1 LVLINQLAT
10 AFTTAPFVAQLVQSQ
25 PHTTSPA
32 RDTKSASS
40 SASSGVELTVALSN
54 VQLTVIDD
62 SLIGQTFSLPLIE
75 FSLNPVSLNLALVS
89 SVIASCTVA
98 LLTPL

>member
-1 LVLINQLAT
+1 M
-10 AFTTAPFVAQLVQSQ
+10 
-25 PHTTSPA
+25 
-32 RDTKSASS
+32 
-40 SASSGVELTVALSN
+40 ELTVALSN